1 MSRGKEKSLGTIT
14 RNRAIKIFEALGF
27 KTANKWDT
35 ARLQK
40 KLIKLDVLVGG
51 TELDIK
57 TQKRVGEILGA
68 QKKGRI
74 VTVVDVE
81 KAETNKQLEQDVK
94 DAERREADRKAEK
107 KKQAVRK
114 EKGASK
120 KKTEKTSATKKQ
132 KTPGV
137 IMSILEFVKSHGP
150 ISEEKILSLLKRRF
164 PDRNPESM
172 GKTIKAQL
180 PNRMSREK
188 SINIKVDNE
197 DRFYI
202 GKGEK

>member
-188 SINIKVDNE
+188 SINIKVDNK

-202 GKGEK
+202 GKGKK